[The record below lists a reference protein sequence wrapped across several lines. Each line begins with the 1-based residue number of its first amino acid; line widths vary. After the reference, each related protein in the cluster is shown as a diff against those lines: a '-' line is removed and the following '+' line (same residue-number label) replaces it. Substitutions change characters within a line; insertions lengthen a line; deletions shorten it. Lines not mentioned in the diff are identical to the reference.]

1 MMFKIWPLFV
11 SAAFSLVVLTLNQST
26 THAVIFAVPLTCK
39 SVSFL
44 YPLLRMT
51 LQPRVFSFHPTQ
63 CICKLLF
70 QNSLHLIYYE
80 NKKNT
85 ILLLGLERCTGAS
98 KSLRMFRAT
107 LHVVKTWRPPRGSRP
122 PSWPFL
128 TPPPALA
135 PAAVLSHCI
144 RVVMYDQQ
152 PTAHGG
158 VMACQPFLNL
168 GYAQAA
174 ASILGSLPLFHH

>member
-1 MMFKIWPLFV
+1 MFKIWPLFV
-11 SAAFSLVVLTLNQST
+11 SAAFSLIVLTLNQST
-26 THAVIFAVPLTCK
+26 THAVIFAVPLMCK

-85 ILLLGLERCTGAS
+85 EKFVFFFTFYHDSFQIYQFNSVQLLS
-98 KSLRMFRAT
+98 
-107 LHVVKTWRPPRGSRP
+107 
-122 PSWPFL
+122 
-128 TPPPALA
+128 
-135 PAAVLSHCI
+135 CI
-144 RVVMYDQQ
+144 
-152 PTAHGG
+152 
-158 VMACQPFLNL
+158 
-168 GYAQAA
+168 
-174 ASILGSLPLFHH
+174 

>member
-1 MMFKIWPLFV
+1 MGSTKIKFKQLSMMFKIWPLFV
-11 SAAFSLVVLTLNQST
+11 SAAFSLIVLTLNQST

-85 ILLLGLERCTGAS
+85 EKFGFFFTFYHDSYQIYQFNSVQLLSCIWL
-98 KSLRMFRAT
+98 FAT
-107 LHVVKTWRPPRGSRP
+107 PWT
-122 PSWPFL
+122 
-128 TPPPALA
+128 T
-135 PAAVLSHCI
+135 
-144 RVVMYDQQ
+144 
-152 PTAHGG
+152 
-158 VMACQPFLNL
+158 ACQ
-168 GYAQAA
+168 
-174 ASILGSLPLFHH
+174 ASLSITNSLSLLKLMSMASSSW